1 MHRFRFITLIVA
13 VTVVHSGLAMAAE
26 KANCQGVA
34 GKRFHVS
41 RGLATDTKT
50 GLIWQRC
57 AVGMK
62 FDGGACKGEAGVFSV
77 KNAEVAAKSMAKST
91 DGAWRVP
98 SGEELQTLLDRRVC
112 KGYAIDVRVFP
123 DVSQVDNGEGAK
135 YLTNT
140 PFLPGMY
147 YYFEFK
153 EGYADMHTEGYGL
166 TLRLVKGKAKPGT
179 TQ

>member
-1 MHRFRFITLIVA
+1 MDLPHFIAVIIS
-13 VTVVHSGLAMAAE
+13 VTVIHPGLAVAAE
-26 KANCQGVA
+26 KGNCQGAA
-34 GKRFHVS
+34 GTRFHIS
-41 RGLATDTKT
+41 DGLATDMKT

-62 FDGGACKGEAGVFSV
+62 FESGTCQGEAGVFSL
-77 KNAEVAAKSMAKST
+77 KSAEAAAKSME
-91 DGAWRVP
+91 GAWRVP
-98 SGEELQTLLDRRVC
+98 SGEELQTLLDRRIC

-123 DVSQVDNGEGAK
+123 DVPQVDNSEGAK
-135 YLTNT
+135 YLTKT

-166 TLRLVKGKAKPGT
+166 TLRLVKGKARPGT
-179 TQ
+179 MR

>member
-1 MHRFRFITLIVA
+1 MDYLRFITLLVA
-13 VTVVHSGLAMAAE
+13 VAVLPTGLAVAAE
-26 KANCQGVA
+26 KANCQGA
-34 GKRFHVS
+34 PGTRFHVS
-41 RGLATDTKT
+41 NGLATDTKT
-50 GLIWQRC
+50 GLTWQRC

-62 FDGGACKGEAGVFSV
+62 FEGGACKGEAGVFSI
-77 KNAEVAAKSMAKST
+77 KSAEAAAKSM
-91 DGAWRVP
+91 DGGWRVP

-123 DVSQVDNGEGAK
+123 DVPQVDNGEGAK

-166 TLRLVKGKAKPGT
+166 TLRFVKGKVKPGSM
-179 TQ
+179 Q

>member
-1 MHRFRFITLIVA
+1 MDCLRFIKFIVA
-13 VTVVHSGLAMAAE
+13 VAVIHPGLAVAAE
-26 KANCQGVA
+26 KANCQGAA
-34 GKRFHVS
+34 GTRFHIS
-41 RGLATDTKT
+41 GGLATDTKT

-62 FDGGACKGEAGVFSV
+62 FEGGTCKGEAGVFSI
-77 KNAEVAAKSMAKST
+77 KNAEAVAKST

-98 SGEELQTLLDRRVC
+98 SGEELQTLLDGRVC
-112 KGYAIDVRVFP
+112 KGYAIDGRVFP
-123 DVSQVDNGEGAK
+123 DVPQVDNGEGAK

-166 TLRLVKGKAKPGT
+166 TLRLVKGKAKPGKM
-179 TQ
+179 Q